1 MDAPGRLPLHTCSS
15 RRKILGL
22 HITAL
27 DANAEILMLAGV
39 VKAAAKFFQVY
50 KGSNTR

>member
-1 MDAPGRLPLHTCSS
+1 MDAPGCLPLHSCSS
-15 RRKILGL
+15 RGKILGL

-27 DANAEILMLAGV
+27 DANAGILMLAGV
-39 VKAAAKFFQVY
+39 VKATANFFQEY